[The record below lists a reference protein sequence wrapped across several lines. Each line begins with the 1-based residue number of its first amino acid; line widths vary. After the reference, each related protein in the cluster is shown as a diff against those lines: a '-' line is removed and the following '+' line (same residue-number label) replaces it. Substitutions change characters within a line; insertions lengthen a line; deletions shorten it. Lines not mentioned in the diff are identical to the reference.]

1 MESLQTTNVWLG
13 ILAVVSLLE
22 FLMIASAGVLAFRL
36 YKEAMSTIQAI
47 ERVHIAPLRMRVD
60 LLLDQVEIMTDTVK
74 NAQESV
80 SDTLRHVTGAGTL
93 VAGAVRAK
101 AWPILG
107 IIQGLRSAA
116 NAIRKDGGDSGSS
129 TARYGT

>member
-22 FLMIASAGVLAFRL
+22 FLMIVGAGVLAFRL

-74 NAQESV
+74 HAQESV

-107 IIQGLRSAA
+107 IIQGLKSAA
-116 NAIRKDGGDSGSS
+116 NAIRKNDRDSSS
-129 TARYGT
+129 SPAHYGT

>member
-1 MESLQTTNVWLG
+1 MESLQTTNIWLG

-22 FLMIASAGVLAFRL
+22 FLMIVGAGVLAFRL

-47 ERVHIAPLRMRVD
+47 ERVHIAPLRMRLD

-74 NAQESV
+74 HAQESV

-107 IIQGLRSAA
+107 IIQGLKSAA
-116 NAIRKDGGDSGSS
+116 NAIRKDGRDSGS
-129 TARYGT
+129 TTHYGT

>member
-22 FLMIASAGVLAFRL
+22 FLMIVAAGVLAFRL

-74 NAQESV
+74 HAQESV

-107 IIQGLRSAA
+107 IIQGLKSAA
-116 NAIRKDGGDSGSS
+116 NAIRKNGRDSGSS
-129 TARYGT
+129 TAHYGT